1 MSLLTELLDE
11 VRTYLQ
17 GNCTEDDLE
26 DWIVGHLQPVL
37 NSGDEVAAEIANEID
52 VSFVELGE
60 NIIDR
65 VILKSRLAMLG
76 DQHTPVS

>member
-1 MSLLTELLDE
+1 MSLLTEMLDA
-11 VRTYLQ
+11 VKAYLQ
-17 GNCTEDDLE
+17 GSDTEDALE

-37 NSGDEVAAEIANEID
+37 NSGDAVAIDIANEID

-60 NIIDR
+60 GIIDR
-65 VILKSRLAMLG
+65 ATLKSRLAVLV